1 MGQKVEAVGE
11 AVGGKLDQMDDSM
24 KAMMHM
30 LQAVVAQN
38 DANFALLL
46 AENASKST
54 KANNRRGSLHSAKD
68 QEELADL
75 RAKLDQARADNAA
88 LAAAKVHV
96 DQNDAAAAAA
106 AIANSGASDDLKES
120 AAALVAQGNAAQAK
134 KDWPAAVELFRRA
147 TEKDSEV
154 VAAWFGLGYCL
165 QEGVKDVNGAI
176 AAYRRALEINPNHA
190 MAHIN
195 LGNLL
200 MGNGDKV
207 NAEASYRRAL
217 KIGPTYAMAHW
228 NLSMLLES
236 KGDVKGAI
244 ASTEGYIAAGNP
256 DNDGEQRLE
265 RLKKKLET

>member
-30 LQAVVAQN
+30 MQAVVAQN

-147 TEKDSEV
+147 TKKDSEA
-154 VAAWFGLGYCL
+154 VAAF
-165 QEGVKDVNGAI
+165 
-176 AAYRRALEINPNHA
+176 
-190 MAHIN
+190 N
-195 LGNLL
+195 LGNSLL
-200 MGNGDKV
+200 KNNGEKV
-207 NAEASYRRAL
+207 NAEASYRRAIEIDP
-217 KIGPTYAMAHW
+217 KYALAHW
-228 NLSMLLES
+228 NLSTLLEA

-256 DNDGEQRLE
+256 DNDGDQRLAK
-265 RLKKKLET
+265 LKKKLDT

>member
-1 MGQKVEAVGE
+1 MLSSK
-11 AVGGKLDQMDDSM
+11 MDDQT
-24 KAMMHM
+24 KAMAEMM
-30 LQAVVAQN
+30 QAQFAQIIAQQ

-147 TEKDSEV
+147 TKKDSEA

-165 QEGVKDVNGAI
+165 
-176 AAYRRALEINPNHA
+176 
-190 MAHIN
+190 
-195 LGNLL
+195 
-200 MGNGDKV
+200 
-207 NAEASYRRAL
+207 
-217 KIGPTYAMAHW
+217 
-228 NLSMLLES
+228 
-236 KGDVKGAI
+236 
-244 ASTEGYIAAGNP
+244 
-256 DNDGEQRLE
+256 
-265 RLKKKLET
+265 

>member
-54 KANNRRGSLHSAKD
+54 KANKRRGSFHSAKD

-75 RAKLDQARADNAA
+75 RAKLDQARRDNAA

-106 AIANSGASDDLKES
+106 AIATSNASDDLKES

-147 TEKDSEV
+147 TKKDSEAV
-154 VAAWFGLGYCL
+154 SAWFGLGYCL
-165 QEGVKDVNGAI
+165 CPDREASTVKDVNGAI
-176 AAYRRALEINPNHA
+176 EAFRRAIEINPKYA
-190 MAHIN
+190 MAHYN
-195 LGNLL
+195 LGALL
-200 MGNGDKV
+200 KSNGDKV
-207 NAEASYRRAL
+207 NARRRTAASSRLTRSTPW
-217 KIGPTYAMAHW
+217 PT
-228 NLSMLLES
+228 
-236 KGDVKGAI
+236 GI
-244 ASTEGYIAAGNP
+244 
-256 DNDGEQRLE
+256 
-265 RLKKKLET
+265 